1 MVNLF
6 VDRGFV
12 VNQTVILLHTS
23 YMVCAFNYYKLDTI
37 KNMYKYSKKLSQEEI
52 QEAMYNSI
60 DRGDLEVLKFLKELG
75 ADFSIEYISP
85 DGTKYESQFMTAVRN
100 GFFDITKF
108 LVENGCTLD
117 NYSDEEVNEFI
128 RLAKE
133 SDDIYNYL
141 VNKKIIPK
149 G

>member
-1 MVNLF
+1 
-6 VDRGFV
+6 
-12 VNQTVILLHTS
+12 
-23 YMVCAFNYYKLDTI
+23 
-37 KNMYKYSKKLSQEEI
+37 
-52 QEAMYNSI
+52 MYNSI